1 MTRDLEKLRA
11 YQIKYR
17 VANREK
23 ARLYAENYRANN
35 KDKIIAYRLTN
46 KEENLAYCRA
56 YNESHKKERNDYAL
70 SHREEKAVYDKAL
83 RQTSKY
89 KENLK
94 KYHNN
99 RRMSD
104 VQYRLQKSL
113 RSRLY
118 SAIKGNKKTGSAV
131 HDLGCTVTKLKVYL
145 ESKFTEG
152 MNWANWSFY
161 GWHIDHIKPLS
172 SFDLDDIEQLKQ
184 ACHYTNLQ
192 PLWGLEN
199 MRKGAKYQP

>member
-1 MTRDLEKLRA
+1 MCWETFLNPNYLKKLCLIIAKKLIVLEKD
-11 YQIKYR
+11 Y
-17 VANREK
+17 
-23 ARLYAENYRANN
+23 
-35 KDKIIAYRLTN
+35 T
-46 KEENLAYCRA
+46 
-56 YNESHKKERNDYAL
+56 KKEFTYIDDYTQDFDDSRDITL
-70 SHREEKAVYDKAL
+70 
-83 RQTSKY
+83 Y